1 MIPVGPEIL
10 RLRHILHVLLL
21 LDWTGRLADTHRRRR
36 QTPALA
42 DEPQGVTIPSVHAD
56 DNTRDLE
63 QEVAAGQSETTPVAL
78 ISTVIAV
85 IAVLFVIALALAVL
99 AYALA

>member
-1 MIPVGPEIL
+1 M
-10 RLRHILHVLLL
+10 
-21 LDWTGRLADTHRRRR
+21 
-36 QTPALA
+36 
-42 DEPQGVTIPSVHAD
+42 HAD

-85 IAVLFVIALALAVL
+85 IAVLFVIALGLCSSRVRARLVQA
-99 AYALA
+99 APFRGT

>member
-1 MIPVGPEIL
+1 M
-10 RLRHILHVLLL
+10 
-21 LDWTGRLADTHRRRR
+21 
-36 QTPALA
+36 
-42 DEPQGVTIPSVHAD
+42 HAV

-85 IAVLFVIALALAVL
+85 LFVIALALAVL